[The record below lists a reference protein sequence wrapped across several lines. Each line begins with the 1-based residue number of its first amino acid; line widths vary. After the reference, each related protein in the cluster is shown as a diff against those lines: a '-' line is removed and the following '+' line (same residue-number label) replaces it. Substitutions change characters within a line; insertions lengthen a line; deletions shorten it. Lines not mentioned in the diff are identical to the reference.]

1 MLERYLGQYKNTPL
15 GWEDLGQGAP
25 TVIAL
30 ARLAA
35 EGLALELNSL
45 TIEDLMPEAQTILFT
60 ARQRGVISIRGNNQA
75 FDSVD
80 RFLSVFVETGSDQQI
95 RFGSKESPRQSV
107 RFLEG
112 FAQICQHGLAMHHL
126 YHEFSLTDRGFEMAS
141 KVDHS
146 AIEELI
152 RYGVDPH
159 RTEW

>member
-1 MLERYLGQYKNTPL
+1 M
-15 GWEDLGQGAP
+15 
-25 TVIAL
+25 IAL

-35 EGLALELNSL
+35 EGLAVELNSL

-107 RFLEG
+107 LCCSSQEFDARRRCRKFLG
-112 FAQICQHGLAMHHL
+112 RA
-126 YHEFSLTDRGFEMAS
+126 RR
-141 KVDHS
+141 VV
-146 AIEELI
+146 
-152 RYGVDPH
+152 R
-159 RTEW
+159 